1 MRRAGTILLVASA
14 AFLAWFV
21 VFGGP
26 VFGPYFDEY
35 ANKQN
40 LRDFINHCPRDKMRL
55 RFYSTEYK
63 EYMEVRVNLTT
74 RALIIGGS
82 GLRYETRGYFWV
94 PEVHSVFHTLSFP
107 LMSPLPPAVLSVE
120 QMEVLRSALAD
131 LPPAAESSSGLDW
144 NHNESYLAFYWQD
157 DLQIDRFVPGHAP
170 PQFAHLCRAIGFG
183 PFFENWNSGH
193 MP

>member
-1 MRRAGTILLVASA
+1 MRRTGKILLSISA
-14 AFLAWFV
+14 ALLAWFV

-26 VFGPYFDEY
+26 VFGPCLDEY
-35 ANKQN
+35 ANRQD
-40 LRDFINHCPRDKMRL
+40 LRDFISGCPRDEMRL

-63 EYMEVRVNLTT
+63 EYMEVRVNLAT
-74 RALIIGGS
+74 RVLMIGGS

-94 PEVHSVFHTLSFP
+94 EGVRAVFHTLSFP

-120 QMEVLRSALAD
+120 QMVQLGSALSD

-144 NHNESYLAFYWQD
+144 NHDESYLAFYRQD
-157 DLQIDRFVPGHAP
+157 DLQIDRFVPGQAP
-170 PQFAHLCRAIGFG
+170 PQFALLCRTIGFG
-183 PFFENWNSGH
+183 PFFDAWNGGH